1 MSKTSKTFQDT
12 IKAYLDQRAATDEL
26 FAKSYAKEGKSIEQ
40 CCDYIVSEVQKM
52 KVNGLSDD
60 EVYSLAVH
68 YFDEDNL
75 GDIKCSAAKVVVNH
89 VVELTEEEK
98 AQAKLDAMKRIEK
111 EEYERL
117 QAEREETNLV
127 AKKQTAKKPAS
138 TPAPAP
144 TSTSPSLFDDIDE

>member
-1 MSKTSKTFQDT
+1 MSKTSKTFQET
-12 IKAYLDQRAATDEL
+12 IKAYLDQRAANDEL

-40 CCDYIVSEVQKM
+40 CCDYIVAEVQKM

-60 EVYSLAVH
+60 EVYSMAVH

-75 GDIKCSAAKVVVNH
+75 GDIKSSEARVIVNH

-98 AQAKLDAMKRIEK
+98 AQAKLDAMKRIER

-117 QAEREETNLV
+117 QSEREESQPT
-127 AKKQTAKKPAS
+127 KKQTPKKSVSA
-138 TPAPAP
+138 TTQNP
-144 TSTSPSLFDDIDE
+144 TTESPSLFDDLDE